1 MRSAVIDGT
10 RLREIRDERELSGPV
25 LASLLAQELG
35 HRVHSGTIYKIENGH
50 RQPSAKLFGA
60 LCRVLRCE
68 RSELIQAKTAQLSAE
83 AAE

>member
-10 RLREIRDERELSGPV
+10 RLREIREIRELSGPV

-35 HRVHSGTIYKIENGH
+35 RRVYSGTIYKIENGH
-50 RQPSAKLFGA
+50 RQPSAKFFGA

-68 RSELIQAKTAQLSAE
+68 RSELIQAKAAQVSAE